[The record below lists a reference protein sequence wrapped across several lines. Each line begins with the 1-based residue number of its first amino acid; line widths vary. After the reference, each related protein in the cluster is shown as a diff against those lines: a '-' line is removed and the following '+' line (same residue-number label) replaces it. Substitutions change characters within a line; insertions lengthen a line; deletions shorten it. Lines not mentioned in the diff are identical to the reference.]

1 MAPSRIPIAK
11 FPGWRCA
18 VLSQELAIERQMAK
32 AAPLTGEELVAQRI
46 ASRKRQVLNNLS
58 PKVAAAAA
66 KLALVYT
73 HHLPSESILTVAFPL
88 HPSSLPSPSIL
99 TALSHPSSL
108 SHRPLPSILTV
119 ALPSP
124 SILTITSPSSLILT
138 SAGLTEWTGQ
148 SLTGTKG
155 G

>member
-66 KLALVYT
+66 KLVPPVPCDCCRHRGAEKKRLRWKPKKTLVTTVNVKVYPKECWPDRMDRAKFDRDQGWVANNYATFTEEDALA
-73 HHLPSESILTVAFPL
+73 EDD
-88 HPSSLPSPSIL
+88 
-99 TALSHPSSL
+99 
-108 SHRPLPSILTV
+108 
-119 ALPSP
+119 
-124 SILTITSPSSLILT
+124 
-138 SAGLTEWTGQ
+138 EE
-148 SLTGTKG
+148 
-155 G
+155 